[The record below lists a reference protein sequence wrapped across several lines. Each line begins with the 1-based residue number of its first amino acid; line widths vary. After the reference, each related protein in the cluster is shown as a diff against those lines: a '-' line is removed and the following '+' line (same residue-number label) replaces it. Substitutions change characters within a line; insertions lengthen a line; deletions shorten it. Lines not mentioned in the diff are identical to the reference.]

1 MRSGKKIA
9 LNTGI
14 LYLKMIL
21 TAGITLYTTRL
32 VLEGLG
38 VEDYGIYNL
47 IAGVVAM
54 LAFLNTAMATSTQRF
69 FSYHQGKDDLEMQK
83 RVFSNSFILHI
94 VIGIIMVIVLEIAGL
109 FLFDGF
115 LNIPADRVWAA
126 KIIYHTMTFTIFFS
140 VISVPYNAS
149 LSAHENM
156 LWIAIVSVVEVVL
169 KLGVALLVF
178 WFEGDKLVFY
188 SVIVAAVSVIVV
200 FLYAVYCLKYY
211 EEVTLNV
218 GGRVDKPLMKELAS
232 FAGWNLFGA
241 ACGVARAEG
250 IAIVLNIF
258 FGTIINA
265 AYGIANQLSGQL
277 SFFSLSMLRSM
288 NPQIMRAEGAG
299 ERKRMLWLSMKASR
313 FGYYLLAFISI
324 PFIFEMDHILA
335 FWLKTVPDYTAIF
348 CILILVASLV
358 RQLTVG
364 LQSAAQATGKIR
376 LYQVVVGGVLLL
388 NLPAAWV
395 LLKLGFAAYSV
406 LFSFIIVELLSLV
419 FRLFFLKVLA
429 GMSIRNYSYMV
440 FFKAMIPTIVALAV
454 SYLISHYIVIDFRFI
469 INIVVT
475 FIAFGISIYLFGLEK
490 DEKEKVRSAFLMVKS
505 KIVKR

>member
-38 VEDYGIYNL
+38 IQDYGVYNL
-47 IAGVVAM
+47 IGGVIAM
-54 LAFLNTAMATSTQRF
+54 LAFLNAAMSTSTQRF
-69 FSYHQGKDDLEMQK
+69 FSYHQGKDDIELQK
-83 RVFSNSFILHI
+83 RVFSNSLILHFI
-94 VIGIIMVIVLEIAGL
+94 IGIVMVIVIEIAGL

-115 LNIPADRVWAA
+115 LNIPSNRIDAA
-126 KIIYHTMTFTIFFS
+126 KIIYHTMTFTVFFS
-140 VISVPYNAS
+140 VISVPYSAS

-156 LWIAIVSVVEVVL
+156 LWIAIVGIVEVIL
-169 KLGVALLVF
+169 KLAVALMVF
-178 WFEGDKLVFY
+178 WFVGDKLVFY
-188 SVIVAAVSVIVV
+188 AIFVAAVSVVV
-200 FLYAVYCLKYY
+200 VVLYAVYCIKRY
-211 EEVTLNV
+211 EEVTLFV
-218 GGRVDKPLMKELAS
+218 HGGVNKPLMKELAS

-277 SFFSLSMLRSM
+277 NFFSLSMLKSM

-335 FWLKTVPDYTAIF
+335 FWLKTVPDNTAIF
-348 CILILVASLV
+348 CILILIASLV

-364 LQSAAQATGKIR
+364 LQSAAQATGRIK

-388 NLPAAWV
+388 NLPAAWL
-395 LLKLGFAAYSV
+395 LLKFGYAAYSV
-406 LFSFIIVELLSLV
+406 LFSFIVVEVLSLV
-419 FRLFFLKVLA
+419 FRLFFLRVLA

-440 FFKAMIPTIVALAV
+440 FYKAMIPTIVSVAV
-454 SYLISHYIVIDFRFI
+454 SYLIAHYLVMDFRFI

-475 FIAFGISIYLFGLEK
+475 FIAFSITIYLFGLEK
-490 DEKEKVRSAFLMVKS
+490 DEKEKVLSAIQMIKS
-505 KIVKR
+505 KIVK